1 MSQLKIYY
9 IIMQKYKVKAPINAK
24 NKGELK
30 NNIGKKTPKK

>member
-24 NKGELK
+24 NKGEK
-30 NNIGKKTPKK
+30 KTIWVKKTPKK